1 LIRETSGQR
10 AMKPIKINIDQLI
23 TFYFIA
29 KEGGITDA
37 SELLCLSQ
45 PAVTM
50 QVSALQKYFGVK
62 LINVKKKRVHLTK
75 AGKELFPYA
84 EEIYRTAMKA
94 ESLLVSY
101 RNNNLR
107 IGISG
112 ALTLFIIPVVD
123 RFKALYP
130 TVRMTIREGRT
141 RNLTTELLDFQHDL
155 CIVGTV
161 DNVQK
166 ELQVFRIP
174 GIEKMVLVASPEDVL
189 ARKRSVTWKELEGYP
204 LILLGEGSA
213 ARDRILNEFE
223 KRGLSPHIAADIDSV
238 EGMKQLIAKGKGV
251 GLMFPP
257 NVSQE
262 ISVGKLT
269 SVPLEGGDVKI
280 DIDVVIHREVSLS
293 PPAERFLALIRKH
306 FGCEIP
312 SP

>member
-1 LIRETSGQR
+1 
-10 AMKPIKINIDQLI
+10 MKSLKIHLDQLI

-29 KEGGITDA
+29 KEGSVTDA

-62 LINVKKKRVHLTK
+62 LINVKKKKVHLTK
-75 AGKELFPYA
+75 AGEELLPYA
-84 EEIYRTAMKA
+84 EEIYRSAVKA

-112 ALTLFIIPVVD
+112 ALTLFLIPVVD
-123 RFKALYP
+123 RFKELYP
-130 TVRMTIREGRT
+130 TVRLTIREGRT
-141 RNLTTELLDFQHDL
+141 RNLTAELLDFQHDL

-161 DNVQK
+161 DAAQK
-166 ELQVFRIP
+166 DLQVFRVP
-174 GIEKMVLVASPEDVL
+174 GIEKLVLVASPEDVI
-189 ARKRSVTWKELEGYP
+189 AHKESVTWKELGGYP

-213 ARDRILNEFE
+213 ARDRILNEFA
-223 KRGLSPHIAADIDSV
+223 KRGLSPRIAADIDSI
-238 EGMKQLIAKGKGV
+238 EGMKQLIATGKGV

-257 NVSQE
+257 NVAQE
-262 ISVGKLT
+262 INLGKLT
-269 SVPLEGGDVKI
+269 SVPLEGGEMKI
-280 DIDVVIHREVSLS
+280 DIDIAIIREVSLS

>member
-1 LIRETSGQR
+1 
-10 AMKPIKINIDQLI
+10 
-23 TFYFIA
+23 
-29 KEGGITDA
+29 
-37 SELLCLSQ
+37 
-45 PAVTM
+45 
-50 QVSALQKYFGVK
+50 
-62 LINVKKKRVHLTK
+62 
-75 AGKELFPYA
+75 
-84 EEIYRTAMKA
+84 
-94 ESLLVSY
+94 
-101 RNNNLR
+101 
-107 IGISG
+107 
-112 ALTLFIIPVVD
+112 
-123 RFKALYP
+123 
-130 TVRMTIREGRT
+130 
-141 RNLTTELLDFQHDL
+141 
-155 CIVGTV
+155 
-161 DNVQK
+161 
-166 ELQVFRIP
+166 
-174 GIEKMVLVASPEDVL
+174 MVLVASPEDVL